1 VQKEKRQSHFTRLYV
16 AGALLLMLATYSWAG
31 SIYHSPA
38 DLTLVN
44 VNADG
49 SAAIGADIVITGGN
63 NGSGLY
69 GTTDLVAIA
78 PATGLVTFQ
87 YFFTTL
93 DIDFET
99 GATFDGA
106 GFLVADVFTPFDPLF
121 SLAPL
126 PYSFNVSA
134 GQSFGFR
141 VETLDNTGEPGILT
155 ISQLSVPEAV
165 PEPRFGVMVFLV
177 TGVWFAFYSLR
188 NTSKRLGE
196 KR

>member
-1 VQKEKRQSHFTRLYV
+1 
-16 AGALLLMLATYSWAG
+16 MLATYSRAE
-31 SIYHSPA
+31 SIYHTPA
-38 DLTLVN
+38 DFTLVN
-44 VNADG
+44 TNADG
-49 SAAIGADIVITGGN
+49 SAAIGTDIVITGGN

-78 PATGLVTFQ
+78 PTTGLVTFQ

-93 DIDFET
+93 DIDFDT

-121 SLAPL
+121 SLAPV

-141 VETLDNTGEPGILT
+141 VETQDNTGEPGILT

-165 PEPRFGVMVFLV
+165 PEPRFGVIVFLV
-177 TGVWFAFYSLR
+177 TSGWFAFYGLR
-188 NTSKRLGE
+188 KTSTRLGG
-196 KR
+196 KQ